1 MSVLSEA
8 MSERRRA
15 DEMTDPGPPPEE
27 ALDAT
32 LRALG
37 APVPAQ
43 ARRTAE
49 SAGLDAAHYHA
60 EPHRPPKAHEAPS
73 SSKVAITAKMAP
85 AVQLNIERDTI
96 RMEPRAE
103 PREQATVPRAKPV
116 PSRMSTFLGALAFVV
131 LVLGVATWALMRG
144 GSAPERAATASSVG
158 AGTASSAAVVV
169 VAPAPTLPAATAAT
183 AVAATAAIAPA
194 STAPAA
200 LASDTSSATTDP
212 PRPTGRP
219 QPGTTA
225 ASSAAPRHPTA
236 ATPGSPA
243 SSPLPAIPTTAA
255 APAAPLAP
263 PAPTTK
269 YNRFLEEDKK

>member
-1 MSVLSEA
+1 

-43 ARRTAE
+43 TRRTPE

-60 EPHRPPKAHEAPS
+60 EPHLPPKPHEPPS
-73 SSKVAITAKMAP
+73 SSSRVATTEPMAT
-85 AVQLNIERDTI
+85 AVQPNVERDTI
-96 RMEPRAE
+96 RMEPR
-103 PREQATVPRAKPV
+103 EQRNDLTTVPRAAAA
-116 PSRMSTFLGALAFVV
+116 PSRMSTFLAALAFVL

-144 GSAPERAATASSVG
+144 GSQPDQPVASAPTGIGSTPVPAAASGVAAAT
-158 AGTASSAAVVV
+158 AAVVV
-169 VAPAPTLPAATAAT
+169 PASVPAPPSASVLSPAETSVATA
-183 AVAATAAIAPA
+183 
-194 STAPAA
+194 
-200 LASDTSSATTDP
+200 DP

-219 QPGTTA
+219 QPNTPATNTA
-225 ASSAAPRHPTA
+225 LPRHPPTA
-236 ATPGSPA
+236 ATAGA
-243 SSPLPAIPTTAA
+243 AA
-255 APAAPLAP
+255 APTQPPAVTTSPVAP

-269 YNRFLEEDKK
+269 YNHLLGEDKQ

>member
-43 ARRTAE
+43 ARKTAE

-60 EPHRPPKAHEAPS
+60 EPHRPPKAHEVPS
-73 SSKVAITAKMAP
+73 SSKIAITAKMVS

-96 RMEPRAE
+96 RIEPRAE

-131 LVLGVATWALMRG
+131 LVLGVATWAVMRG
-144 GSAPERAATASSVG
+144 GSAPERAATASSV
-158 AGTASSAAVVV
+158 ASSVAVVV

-183 AVAATAAIAPA
+183 AVAATAAIVPA

-200 LASDTSSATTDP
+200 LASDTTSATTDP

-236 ATPGSPA
+236 ATSGSPA

-255 APAAPLAP
+255 APTAPLAP